1 MTYKR
6 QNIPKWPPKP
16 QKQVEKGPENP
27 LFRIPHNNDYD
38 KQGY

>member
-1 MTYKR
+1 MTHKR

-16 QKQVEKGPENP
+16 QKTGEKGPENP
-27 LFRIPHNNDYD
+27 LFQIPHNNDYD